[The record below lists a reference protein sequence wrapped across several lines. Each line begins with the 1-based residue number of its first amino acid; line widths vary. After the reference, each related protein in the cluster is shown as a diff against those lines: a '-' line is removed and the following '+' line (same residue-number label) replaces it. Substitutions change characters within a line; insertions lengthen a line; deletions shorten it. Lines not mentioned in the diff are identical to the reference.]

1 MNFTYIF
8 AASLLLFAS
17 CKEEIIDPPI
27 DQPKFTCTVGG
38 EYFFEDEAPIID
50 INSSDM
56 MSISL
61 SDGTYDIDLRIYNFS
76 SINENEI
83 VYFSVPSMGLVNING
98 VTYSSLYQPPYE
110 GELMFTKKEAHKLS
124 GTFHFKAQDVAVGSF
139 LNITVKDGIFEDVA
153 Y

>member
-1 MNFTYIF
+1 MKFTYLL
-8 AASLLLFAS
+8 AALLLFTS
-17 CKEEIIDPPI
+17 CPKEIIDPPI
-27 DQPKFTCTVGG
+27 ETPKFICTVGG
-38 EYFFEDEAPIID
+38 SSFEDETPVID
-50 INSSDM
+50 INGSDM

-83 VYFSVPSMGLVNING
+83 VYFSVPSMGLVNNNG
-98 VTYSSLYQPPYE
+98 ITYSSFYQPPYD
-110 GELMFTKKEAHKLS
+110 GELIFTKKESEKLS

-139 LNITVKDGIFEDVA
+139 LNITVKDGTFEDIT

>member
-1 MNFTYIF
+1 MKFIYLLSTSLFLFT
-8 AASLLLFAS
+8 S
-17 CKEEIIDPPI
+17 CPRDIELNPNDPS
-27 DQPKFTCTVGG
+27 FTCEIEGNSFMDNT
-38 EYFFEDEAPIID
+38 PTID
-50 INSSDM
+50 INVSDM

-83 VYFSVPSMGLVNING
+83 VYFSVPSMGLVNNNG
-98 VTYSSLYQPPYE
+98 ITYSSFYQPPYD
-110 GELMFTKKEAHKLS
+110 GELIFTKKESNKLS

-139 LNITVKDGIFEDVA
+139 LNITVKDGTFEDIT

>member
-8 AASLLLFAS
+8 AASLLLFTS
-17 CKEEIIDPPI
+17 CTEEIIDPPI
-27 DQPKFTCTVGG
+27 YQPKFTCTVGG
-38 EYFFEDEAPIID
+38 NSFEDETPVID
-50 INSSDM
+50 INVSDM

-83 VYFSVPSMGLVNING
+83 VYFSVPSMGLVNNNG
-98 VTYSSLYQPPYE
+98 ITYSSFYQPPYD
-110 GELMFTKKEAHKLS
+110 GQLIFTKKEEDKLS

-139 LNITVKDGIFEDVA
+139 LNITVSDGSFDNIS

>member
-1 MNFTYIF
+1 MKFTYLL
-8 AASLLLFAS
+8 AVSLLLFTS
-17 CKEEIIDPPI
+17 CPVDVEPPA
-27 DQPKFTCTVGG
+27 PSFTCEIEGDSFMDNT
-38 EYFFEDEAPIID
+38 PTID
-50 INSSDM
+50 INVSDM

-83 VYFSVPSMGLVNING
+83 VYFSVPSMGLVNNNG
-98 VTYSSLYQPPYE
+98 ITYSSFYQPPYE
-110 GELMFTKKEAHKLS
+110 GELMFTKKETNKLS

>member
-1 MNFTYIF
+1 MKFTYLL
-8 AASLLLFAS
+8 AVSLLLFTS
-17 CKEEIIDPPI
+17 CPVDVEPPA
-27 DQPKFTCTVGG
+27 PLFTCEIEGDSFMDNT
-38 EYFFEDEAPIID
+38 PTID
-50 INSSDM
+50 INVSDM

-83 VYFSVPSMGLVNING
+83 VYFSVPSMGLVNNNG
-98 VTYSSLYQPPYE
+98 ITYSSFYQPPYE
-110 GELMFTKKEAHKLS
+110 GELMFTKKETNKLS

>member
-1 MNFTYIF
+1 MKHT
-8 AASLLLFAS
+8 LLFSSLVLLFSS
-17 CKEEIIDPPI
+17 CEEEITDPHINNP
-27 DQPKFTCTVGG
+27 QFTCTVGG

-50 INSSDM
+50 INVSDM

-83 VYFSVPSMGLVNING
+83 VYFSVPSMGLVNNNG
-98 VTYSSLYQPPYE
+98 ITYSNSYYPPYE
-110 GELMFTKKEAHKLS
+110 GELIFTKKEADKLS
-124 GTFHFKAQDVAVGSF
+124 GTFHFKAQDVTVGSF
-139 LNITVKDGIFEDVA
+139 VNITVKDGVFEDVS